1 MPRLTLLDAGNLR
14 EPGAGRSFI
23 DPPSIWE
30 LACSFFLCLQK
41 NRVIWAGRLMWSHL
55 DIFHGCVWKNGKNL
69 LLKNWTIRLE
79 PTKGSSCDITY
90 MSFWWGGVCESVSG
104 AQFLLEGKKVW
115 CDLVCECVY
124 RISVWVCFGLLLVNI
139 CLKHLDMPVLLKLWY
154 ALVLICVAF
163 KFRVTFALAHVHFCP
178 GVSKTHYQ

>member
-1 MPRLTLLDAGNLR
+1 MLAICGSVARVDHLLTPINLGACLL
-14 EPGAGRSFI
+14 
-23 DPPSIWE
+23 
-30 LACSFFLCLQK
+30 FLSLSPEEQGDMGWQTDVVSS
-41 NRVIWAGRLMWSHL
+41 RYLSWR
-55 DIFHGCVWKNGKNL
+55 VWKNGKNL

-79 PTKGSSCDITY
+79 PTKGSSCDLLVWLTWVI
-90 MSFWWGGVCESVSG
+90 GGEVCVKVPN
-104 AQFLLEGKKVW
+104 FCLEGKKVW

-124 RISVWVCFGLLLVNI
+124 RISVWVCFGRLLVNI

-154 ALVLICVAF
+154 ALVLICVSY

>member
-14 EPGAGRSFI
+14 ERGSGRSFI

-55 DIFHGCVWKNGKNL
+55 DIFHGCVWKKGKNL

-90 MSFWWGGVCESVSG
+90 MSYWWGGVCES
-104 AQFLLEGKKVW
+104 AQFLFRGEKGMVW
-115 CDLVCECVY
+115 LG
-124 RISVWVCFGLLLVNI
+124 VWVCI
-139 CLKHLDMPVLLKLWY
+139 SY
-154 ALVLICVAF
+154 I
-163 KFRVTFALAHVHFCP
+163 
-178 GVSKTHYQ
+178 GVSVFRPAACQYLPQTPWHASPTQDMICSGLDLCCLQI